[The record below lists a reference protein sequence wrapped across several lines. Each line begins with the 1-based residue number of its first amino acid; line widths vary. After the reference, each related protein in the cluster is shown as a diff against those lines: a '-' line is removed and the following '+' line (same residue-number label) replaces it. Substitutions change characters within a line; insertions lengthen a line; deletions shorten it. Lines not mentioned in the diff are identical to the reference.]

1 MNTTQ
6 QISFT
11 PNITC
16 NTYAAAL
23 QVVPGSITGLTY
35 PIPANTIQYASTSL
49 PTQDDVLAG
58 LWLTWPFVITDTSE
72 IYAGNAVNGT
82 CFWGIRLTNDTS
94 NYYIPQWDVNCPN
107 IPSI

>member
-23 QVVPGSITGLTY
+23 EVVPGSIIGLTY

-49 PTQDDVLAG
+49 PTQDDVLSG